1 MRGSLRQR
9 SPHHPLQGLG
19 PQQPS
24 TCGHQHSPT
33 FQGRS
38 AEESR
43 GGGAVGPTCSRLHT
57 GQAWAPPSC
66 SLPLLRPAPR
76 IPALQVEGNSRLSH
90 PEPQLVPAVLG
101 PSSHTRNQRAVRASS
116 RTTCFC
122 AQPPPPPPIPGP
134 SQDRQPN
141 VPRQPSCRGPWQPLP
156 AWPPSTPPSSAERWL
171 CPSAKARAP
180 TSRIGLDGLQ
190 KGPFPHCHPLPLG
203 NCPVSP
209 SILQRQLLHLAA
221 QLPSLSE
228 PITIQMLCA
237 HELTPPKSPMW

>member
-1 MRGSLRQR
+1 MRGSLRQC

-24 TCGHQHSPT
+24 TWGHQHSPT

-122 AQPPPPPPIPGP
+122 AQSPPHPPCPAPARTGRRTCHARPPGVAPLRPLPHGPPPP
-134 SQDRQPN
+134 R
-141 VPRQPSCRGPWQPLP
+141 P
-156 AWPPSTPPSSAERWL
+156 ALRSAG
-171 CPSAKARAP
+171 SAP
-180 TSRIGLDGLQ
+180 
-190 KGPFPHCHPLPLG
+190 
-203 NCPVSP
+203 
-209 SILQRQLLHLAA
+209 LQRHVPQH
-221 QLPSLSE
+221 P
-228 PITIQMLCA
+228 T
-237 HELTPPKSPMW
+237 